1 MKKKKIKSVDY
12 KIVKGTYLLGT
23 GREQNSYEF
32 KIFKGHPDFEKI
44 QVDSVC
50 WSFYQTVDV
59 ITTIP
64 ALIRVEKI
72 YQNQEAIK
80 INNRLEYKNGYP
92 LVLIAKV
99 LEDFDY
105 RLLEYIYAT
114 NIRYESEV
122 SRFNMIEEKQNVT
135 IPPSELEEKYKLYR
149 EVNQLHKNGMGIKKI
164 AAYKSIS
171 KNTVKKYLR
180 MTNAEFLKT
189 FQKNSVKQYRD
200 HILNYLYKDHKI
212 SAKEIYEQ
220 LEKDKNIDLNFGKRT
235 FEKYVRYLREK
246 YKIKKR

>member
-1 MKKKKIKSVDY
+1 MKKRKIKLVDY

-44 QVDSVC
+44 QVDSIC
-50 WSFYQTVDV
+50 WSFYQTADV

-80 INNRLEYKNGYP
+80 INNQLEYKNGYP
-92 LVLIAKV
+92 LILIAKV
-99 LEDFDY
+99 LENFDY

-114 NIRYESEV
+114 NTRYESEV

-135 IPPSELEEKYKLYR
+135 IPPIELNEKYKLYR
-149 EVNQLHKNGMGIKKI
+149 EIKKMKQEGMSMRAI
-164 AAYKSIS
+164 AKNKGIS
-171 KNTVKKYLR
+171 RNTVAKYLNSAPSDFIKLSR
-180 MTNAEFLKT
+180 KT
-189 FQKNSVKQYRD
+189 QLSEYREY
-200 HILNYLYKDHKI
+200 ILSCLYKDSQI
-212 SAKEIYEQ
+212 SAKKMFDQ
-220 LEKDKNIDLNFGKRT
+220 LEKNKKGELNFGKRA

-246 YKIKKR
+246 HKIKK